1 MTISPPPCRLVEHAD
16 LGGVESDLEEVE
28 VVLRVDAVA
37 LRDVGHD
44 EPVVPELQLGL
55 LLRREDGR
63 AHSQVLNVGAHVGKE
78 TARAWVMFSDE
89 LGTSHNCS
97 CGQAVRSGNA
107 NSYLTSPTGEQ
118 ESLILAMF

>member
-78 TARAWVMFSDE
+78 TERAWVMFSDE
-89 LGTSHNCS
+89 LHLIIVPAAK
-97 CGQAVRSGNA
+97 QSG
-107 NSYLTSPTGEQ
+107 LVMQ
-118 ESLILAMF
+118 ILILRRQQGSRNP